1 MDDEEM
7 IRRLMEHML
16 AKLGYEV
23 VCASDGAEALALYE
37 KARASG
43 QPFGAV
49 LLDLTV
55 PGGMG
60 GKETASRLKEFDPAA
75 KLILSSGYSNDSTI
89 AVPEPRFR
97 RRAAEALDARPAKP
111 DARTAIGTDR
121 AATVRERSTICYDSC
136 IRLGGS

>member
-1 MDDEEM
+1 MDDDVM
-7 IRRLMEHML
+7 IRRLLEHML

-89 AVPEPRFR
+89 AEFRSHGFDDVLLKPWTPGQLNQTLEHVLKTEPR
-97 RRAAEALDARPAKP
+97 P
-111 DARTAIGTDR
+111 
-121 AATVRERSTICYDSC
+121 
-136 IRLGGS
+136 